1 MEFIGRERELA
12 RIKKTLKAPEQRN
25 VLIYGRR
32 RVGKSELIKQ
42 ALTDLSDVATVY
54 YECRQTSEADNL
66 ESLSVLVAEALSFPP
81 LAFTGIRELIEFLFA
96 QAKDKNIT
104 LVLDEYPYL
113 RDAVKGL
120 DSILQTSIDARRE
133 DSRLNI
139 VLCGSYVEIMK
150 SLIEH
155 ESPLYGR
162 IDLALELKPMDYFD
176 AAKFYPAF
184 SPEDKVRLYSVFG
197 GIPFYNRL
205 IDQSQS
211 VRDNIIELVTEPG
224 ARLES
229 EVPSYLN
236 AEISK
241 MTNANEV
248 FGALAQG
255 YSRWG
260 DVLAQSHVSSGPAMA
275 DVLDKLMS
283 LEIVQKRAPIN
294 DPTNKRKSGYFVVD
308 PLSLF
313 YYRYVFRNASARQLL
328 DPEVFYDRHVFQDFE
343 ENYVPHMFEEICRQ
357 YLVRQNRTGKI
368 EPAFDAIGKYWYDD
382 PANKTSGEFD
392 VVTQDPE
399 ATHSTK
405 QSSANPPSR
414 KKWSTRKSPKS
425 RQRDSS
431 AIAMDSSPVRAS
443 KLAKAIEPSS
453 STCRRCLNRT
463 GQVPPDSK
471 HSLSNRTIVRW
482 ISCWVESSVGWAML
496 P

>member
-1 MEFIGRERELA
+1 MEFIGREHELA
-12 RIKKTLKAPEQRN
+12 RIKKTLKASEQRN
-25 VLIYGRR
+25 VLVYGRR

-42 ALTDLSDVATVY
+42 ALIDLSDTTTVY
-54 YECRQTSEADNL
+54 NECRQTSEADNL
-66 ESLSVLVAEALSFPP
+66 ESLSALAAEALGFPP
-81 LAFTGIRELIEFLFA
+81 LAFAGIRELIEFLFA
-96 QAKDKNIT
+96 QAKDKNFVLI
-104 LVLDEYPYL
+104 LDEYPYL

-120 DSILQTSIDARRE
+120 DSILQTSIDTHRE
-133 DSRLNI
+133 DSRLSI

-155 ESPLYGR
+155 ASPLYGR
-162 IDLALELKPMDYFD
+162 IDLTLELKPMDYFD

-184 SPEDKVRLYSVFG
+184 SSEDKVRLYSVFG

-229 EVPSYLN
+229 EVPSYLG

-275 DVLDKLMS
+275 DVLDKLIS

-328 DPEVFYDRHVFQDFE
+328 DP
-343 ENYVPHMFEEICRQ
+343 
-357 YLVRQNRTGKI
+357 
-368 EPAFDAIGKYWYDD
+368 
-382 PANKTSGEFD
+382 
-392 VVTQDPE
+392 
-399 ATHSTK
+399 
-405 QSSANPPSR
+405 
-414 KKWSTRKSPKS
+414 
-425 RQRDSS
+425 
-431 AIAMDSSPVRAS
+431 
-443 KLAKAIEPSS
+443 
-453 STCRRCLNRT
+453 
-463 GQVPPDSK
+463 
-471 HSLSNRTIVRW
+471 RW
-482 ISCWVESSVGWAML
+482 RG
-496 P
+496 

>member
-42 ALTDLSDVATVY
+42 ALTDLPDVATVY
-54 YECRQTSEADNL
+54 YECHQTSEADNL

-120 DSILQTSIDARRE
+120 DSILQTSIDAHRE

-229 EVPSYLN
+229 EVPSYLTPRSRRWPTPTKFSGLSHKVTPVGGTCWHSRTSR
-236 AEISK
+236 AVRPWQTCSTSSCHSK
-241 MTNANEV
+241 SSKSVHPSTTLRTSAS
-248 FGALAQG
+248 LAT
-255 YSRWG
+255 
-260 DVLAQSHVSSGPAMA
+260 L
-275 DVLDKLMS
+275 
-283 LEIVQKRAPIN
+283 
-294 DPTNKRKSGYFVVD
+294 
-308 PLSLF
+308 
-313 YYRYVFRNASARQLL
+313 
-328 DPEVFYDRHVFQDFE
+328 
-343 ENYVPHMFEEICRQ
+343 
-357 YLVRQNRTGKI
+357 
-368 EPAFDAIGKYWYDD
+368 
-382 PANKTSGEFD
+382 
-392 VVTQDPE
+392 
-399 ATHSTK
+399 
-405 QSSANPPSR
+405 
-414 KKWSTRKSPKS
+414 
-425 RQRDSS
+425 
-431 AIAMDSSPVRAS
+431 
-443 KLAKAIEPSS
+443 
-453 STCRRCLNRT
+453 
-463 GQVPPDSK
+463 
-471 HSLSNRTIVRW
+471 
-482 ISCWVESSVGWAML
+482 
-496 P
+496 

>member
-1 MEFIGRERELA
+1 
-12 RIKKTLKAPEQRN
+12 
-25 VLIYGRR
+25 
-32 RVGKSELIKQ
+32 
-42 ALTDLSDVATVY
+42 
-54 YECRQTSEADNL
+54 
-66 ESLSVLVAEALSFPP
+66 
-81 LAFTGIRELIEFLFA
+81 
-96 QAKDKNIT
+96 
-104 LVLDEYPYL
+104 
-113 RDAVKGL
+113 
-120 DSILQTSIDARRE
+120 
-133 DSRLNI
+133 
-139 VLCGSYVEIMK
+139 
-150 SLIEH
+150 
-155 ESPLYGR
+155 
-162 IDLALELKPMDYFD
+162 
-176 AAKFYPAF
+176 
-184 SPEDKVRLYSVFG
+184 
-197 GIPFYNRL
+197 
-205 IDQSQS
+205 
-211 VRDNIIELVTEPG
+211 
-224 ARLES
+224 
-229 EVPSYLN
+229 
-236 AEISK
+236 

-399 ATHSTK
+399 GYAFYEAK
-405 QSSANPPSR
+405 FR
-414 KKWSTRKSPKS
+414 KSPITQKWSTRKSPKS

-453 STCRRCLNRT
+453 STCRRCLDRT
-463 GQVPPDSK
+463 GQVPPAFQAF
-471 HSLSNRTIVRW
+471 I
-482 ISCWVESSVGWAML
+482 I
-496 P
+496 

>member
-1 MEFIGRERELA
+1 MEFIGREHELGKIKKELA
-12 RIKKTLKAPEQRN
+12 ASDQRN
-25 VLIYGRR
+25 ILVYGRR

-42 ALTDLSDVATVY
+42 ALSDAPDTATIY

-66 ESLSVLVAEALSFPP
+66 LSLSGLVAEALGFPP
-81 LAFTGIRELIEFLFA
+81 LAFTSIRELVEFLFM

-104 LVLDEYPYL
+104 FVLDEYPYL

-120 DSILQTSIDARRE
+120 DSIMQTSIDTHRE
-133 DSRLNI
+133 NSHLSI

-162 IDLALELKPMDYFD
+162 IDLTLELKPMDYYD

-184 SPEDKVRLYSVFG
+184 TPEDKVRLYSVFG
-197 GIPFYNRL
+197 GIPYYNRL
-205 IDQSQS
+205 VDQNMS
-211 VRDNIIELVTEPG
+211 VRDNIIELMTEPG
-224 ARLES
+224 ARLEN
-229 EVPSYLN
+229 EVPSFLG

-260 DVLAQSHVSSGPAMA
+260 DVLAQSHVSSGPAMS
-275 DVLDKLMS
+275 DVLDKLIS
-283 LEIVQKRAPIN
+283 LELVQKRAPIN
-294 DPTNKRKSGYFVVD
+294 DPTNKRKSGYFVID

-328 DPEVFYDRHVFQDFE
+328 DPEVFYDRHVSQDFE
-343 ENYVPHMFEEICRQ
+343 ENFVPHMFEEICRQ
-357 YLVRQNRTGKI
+357 HLVRQNRAGNI
-368 EPAFDAIGKYWYDD
+368 EPPFDAIGKYWYDD

-399 ATHSTK
+399 GYVFYEAKFRKTPITQQMIDEEIAQVEATGLKCHRYGFF
-405 QSSANPPSR
+405 SR
-414 KKWSTRKSPKS
+414 SGF
-425 RQRDSS
+425 
-431 AIAMDSSPVRAS
+431 
-443 KLAKAIEPSS
+443 KAA
-453 STCRRCLNRT
+453 
-463 GQVPPDSK
+463 
-471 HSLSNRTIVRW
+471 
-482 ISCWVESSVGWAML
+482 ESENTVFIDL
-496 P
+496 PQMFE

>member
-1 MEFIGRERELA
+1 
-12 RIKKTLKAPEQRN
+12 
-25 VLIYGRR
+25 
-32 RVGKSELIKQ
+32 
-42 ALTDLSDVATVY
+42 
-54 YECRQTSEADNL
+54 
-66 ESLSVLVAEALSFPP
+66 
-81 LAFTGIRELIEFLFA
+81 
-96 QAKDKNIT
+96 
-104 LVLDEYPYL
+104 
-113 RDAVKGL
+113 
-120 DSILQTSIDARRE
+120 
-133 DSRLNI
+133 
-139 VLCGSYVEIMK
+139 
-150 SLIEH
+150 
-155 ESPLYGR
+155 
-162 IDLALELKPMDYFD
+162 MDYFD

-211 VRDNIIELVTEPG
+211 VRGNIIELVTEPG

-229 EVPSYLN
+229 EVPGYLS

-275 DVLDKLMS
+275 DVLDKLIS

-294 DPTNKRKSGYFVVD
+294 DPTNKRKSGYYVVD

-313 YYRYVFRNASARQLL
+313 YYRYVFRNTSARQLL
-328 DPEVFYDRHVFQDFE
+328 DPEVFFDRHVSRDFE

-399 ATHSTK
+399 GYAFYEAK
-405 QSSANPPSR
+405 F
-414 KKWSTRKSPKS
+414 RKSPITQMMVDKEIAQVEATGLKCHRYGFFS
-425 RQRDSS
+425 RSGFEASS
-431 AIAMDSSPVRAS
+431 DN
-443 KLAKAIEPSS
+443 K
-453 STCRRCLNRT
+453 
-463 GQVPPDSK
+463 
-471 HSLSNRTIVRW
+471 TIL
-482 ISCWVESSVGWAML
+482 IDL
-496 P
+496 PQMFD

>member
-1 MEFIGRERELA
+1 MEFIGREHELA
-12 RIKKTLKAPEQRN
+12 RIKKTLTAREQCN
-25 VLIYGRR
+25 VLVYGRR
-32 RVGKSELIKQ
+32 RVGKSKLIKQ
-42 ALTDLSDVATVY
+42 ALANLPDHTTVY

-66 ESLSVLVAEALSFPP
+66 ESLSDLVAEALGFPP
-81 LAFTGIRELIEFLFA
+81 LAFSSIRELIEFLFA
-96 QAKDKNIT
+96 QAKIKNVT

-120 DSILQTSIDARRE
+120 DSILQTSIDAHRE
-133 DSRLNI
+133 DSRLSI

-162 IDLALELKPMDYFD
+162 IDLTLDLKPMDYFD
-176 AAKFYPAF
+176 SAKFYPAF
-184 SPEDKVRLYSVFG
+184 SPEDKIRLYSVFG

-205 IDQSQS
+205 VDQSRS

-229 EVPSYLN
+229 EVPSYLS

-248 FGALAQG
+248 LGALVQG

-275 DVLDKLMS
+275 DVLDKLIS

-294 DPTNKRKSGYFVVD
+294 DPANKRKSGYFVVD

-328 DPEVFYDRHVFQDFE
+328 DPDVFYDRHVLQDFE
-343 ENYVPHMFEEICRQ
+343 ENCVPHLFEEICRQ
-357 YLVRQNRTGKI
+357 YLVRQNRAGKI
-368 EPAFDAIGKYWYDD
+368 EPPFDAIGTYWYDD

-399 ATHSTK
+399 GYAFYEAK
-405 QSSANPPSR
+405 F
-414 KKWSTRKSPKS
+414 RKSPIAQKMVDEEIAQVEATGLKCHRYGFFS
-425 RQRDSS
+425 RSGFDADESDRVAFID
-431 AIAMDSSPVRAS
+431 
-443 KLAKAIEPSS
+443 
-453 STCRRCLNRT
+453 
-463 GQVPPDSK
+463 
-471 HSLSNRTIVRW
+471 LSQMF
-482 ISCWVESSVGWAML
+482 E
-496 P
+496 